1 MSKQAININTSQ
13 YLGETRVIV
22 DGQDWEIKLP
32 GAGTELRLS
41 QAQRRIKLLDKKI
54 ENDTAIEADYD
65 LYDKLENQSISIFT
79 NMFKDGSEDNAAVK
93 EWVESTPL
101 AVIMASFEEI
111 KEQAQNGGLEQDKAV
126 DGQAVETPTA

>member
-54 ENDTAIEADYD
+54 ENDTAVEADYD

-111 KEQAQNGGLEQDKAV
+111 KEQAQNGGLEEDKAV